1 MGEMGD
7 RGRLDA
13 VLAEQA
19 RRSDDYA
26 RAIGT
31 GGEQSA
37 YFRLRKVNARV
48 AEYDRMV
55 RGGNRLVRPGGAGAD
70 ALRS

>member
-1 MGEMGD
+1 MAEVAI
-7 RGRLDA
+7 RRRLAA

-19 RRSDDYA
+19 RRSDDYQ

-37 YFRLRKVNARV
+37 YFRLRDVNARV
-48 AEYDRMV
+48 RKFDRVV
-55 RGGNRLVRPGGAGAD
+55 RELERAG
-70 ALRS
+70 R